1 MNKLKITLLLF
12 TIILSTNAATAQV
25 LPKNNSE
32 NIQTKNDTIIKDI
45 IVNDTLVPLKTKEIT
60 VNDTLVPLK
69 TNNIFVKGTNYELGG
84 ITVKGLQKF
93 EEETVKVF
101 TGLIVGQEIKL
112 PGDKL
117 TSAIKKL
124 YETKQFSNVE
134 VYVSKIDGNVAYLD
148 FEVMELPQLKNVTIQ
163 GVKKSKAKELQ
174 KDAEL
179 KKGAMLTD
187 NLMVTSKNYFKK
199 KYQEKGYL
207 KTKVTIDTKPDT
219 SSVNTVNMLVFIDK
233 GEKIKIK
240 NINFEGNEAFS
251 DHKLKKAMK
260 NTKKAFFGR
269 FWKKSKYIEA
279 DFNEDLEAIITTYSE
294 EGYRDARVID
304 HSLTFNDNNTISLD
318 IKVEEGKKYIFGDI
332 RFLGNTKYTDT
343 QLQSILRI
351 EKGDT
356 YNGKVLKERVT
367 GTGKPDSDDITT
379 LYQDNGYLFSR
390 VMPVETRINNDS
402 IDVEIRIYEDAP
414 TRIKKIT
421 VNGNDR
427 TNDHVIYRE
436 IRTKP
441 GYLYSKSDIIRTIR
455 ELGQLG
461 FFDAEA
467 ITPDLNPNYQDK
479 TVDIDYTVAE
489 KGSSQIELQG
499 GYGGGSFIG
508 TLGLSFNN
516 FSVKNIFN
524 GKAYKPLPMGDGQ
537 TLALRLQK
545 SRYYTTSSFSFTEP
559 WLGGKKPQSLSFSI
573 YNSKQFRYDY
583 TTNKVDKDQ
592 RLNIVGAT
600 VGLGRRLKWP
610 DNYFTLSQSIS
621 YQLYDLNDYPIST
634 FSFSTGQSNN
644 LSYSIT
650 LGRSSAGSNPV
661 FPTYGSDFSIGAKVT
676 FPYSLLNNKD
686 YSTIDDQEK
695 YKWLEYY
702 KASFKGKWYTALTKK
717 LVIMSNAEFGILG
730 HYNKTL
736 GDSPFERFFVG
747 GDGMA
752 SYQLDGRETIALR
765 GYENGR
771 LSSIEGGTVYN
782 KFQMELR
789 YPITLKPSAS
799 IYVLGFVEAGNSYDG
814 FDNFNP
820 FVLKRSAGLGLR
832 IFMPAFGLL
841 GIDFAHGFDPLPGQT
856 VKSGWQTHFII
867 GQQF

>member
-1 MNKLKITLLLF
+1 MTKLKIALLLF
-12 TIILSTNAATAQV
+12 TIILSSNATTAQE
-25 LPKNNSE
+25 LSKNNSE
-32 NIQTKNDTIIKDI
+32 NIEIKNDTLIKDI
-45 IVNDTLVPLKTKEIT
+45 IAKDTIIRTKA
-60 VNDTLVPLK
+60 
-69 TNNIFVKGTNYELGG
+69 NNIFIKDTNYELGG

-101 TGLIVGQEIKL
+101 TGLTIGQEIKL

-134 VYVSKIDGNVAYLD
+134 VYVSKIDGNVAYLE
-148 FEVMELPQLKNVTIQ
+148 FEVLELPQLNNVTIE
-163 GVKKSKAKELQ
+163 GVKKNKAKELQ

-187 NLMVTSKNYFKK
+187 NLMVTSKNYFRK

-207 KTKVTIDTKPDT
+207 KAKVTLDTKPDT
-219 SSVNTVNMLVFIDK
+219 SSVNTVNMLVYIDK

-240 NINFEGNEAFS
+240 DINFAGNDAFS
-251 DHKLKKAMK
+251 DKKLRKSMKK
-260 NTKKAFFGR
+260 TKQKMFGR

-279 DFNEDLEAIITTYSE
+279 DFNTDLENIVTAYSE
-294 EGYRDARVID
+294 KGYRDARVID
-304 HSLTFNDNNTISLD
+304 HSMAFNDDNTNSLD
-318 IKVEEGKKYIFGDI
+318 IRVEEGKKYIFGDI
-332 RFLGNTKYTDT
+332 RFLGNSRYTDE

-356 YNGKVLKERVT
+356 YNGKVLKERVS

-414 TRIKKIT
+414 TKIKKIT

-537 TLALRLQK
+537 TLSLRLQK

-583 TTNKVDKDQ
+583 MTNKVDKDQ
-592 RLNIVGAT
+592 RLNIIGAT
-600 VGLGRRLKWP
+600 VGLGKRLKWP
-610 DNYFTLSQSIS
+610 DNYFTLSQSVS
-621 YQLYDLNDYPIST
+621 YQLYDLKEYGMRIGNLTLSN
-634 FSFSTGQSNN
+634 GNLNN
-644 LSYSIT
+644 LAYNIT

-661 FPTYGSDFSIGAKVT
+661 FPTYGSDFSIGAKLT
-676 FPYSLLNNKD
+676 FPYSLVDTKD
-686 YSTIDDQEK
+686 YSSIELAEK

-702 KASFKGKWYTALTKK
+702 KASFKGKWYTALTKD
-717 LVIMSNAEFGILG
+717 LVIMSNAEFGFLG
-730 HYNKTL
+730 NYNKKL
-736 GDSPFERFFVG
+736 GDSPFERYFVG

-771 LSSIEGGTVYN
+771 LSTIDGGTVYN

-799 IYVLGFVEAGNSYDG
+799 IYVLGFLEAGNSYEG
-814 FDNFNP
+814 FKNFNP

-832 IFMPAFGLL
+832 VFMPAFGLL
-841 GIDFAHGFDPLPGQT
+841 GIDFAHGFDPLPGEM

>member
-1 MNKLKITLLLF
+1 MTKFKIALLLF
-12 TIILSTNAATAQV
+12 TIILSTNAASAQE

-45 IVNDTLVPLKTKEIT
+45 IVNDTIIPI
-60 VNDTLVPLK
+60 K
-69 TNNIFVKGTNYELGG
+69 TNNIFIKDTNYELGG

-101 TGLIVGQEIKL
+101 SGLIVGQEIKL

-124 YETKQFSNVE
+124 YETKQFSNVD
-134 VYVSKIDGNVAYLD
+134 VYVSKIDGNVAYLE
-148 FEVMELPQLKNVTIQ
+148 FEVQELPQLNNVTIQ

-207 KTKVTIDTKPDT
+207 KAKVTLETKPDT

-233 GEKIKIK
+233 GAKIKIK
-240 NINFEGNEAFS
+240 DIDIQGNDAFS
-251 DHKLKKAMK
+251 ERKLRKVMK
-260 NTKKAFFGR
+260 NTKESMFIR

-279 DFNEDLEAIITTYSE
+279 DFNEDLEAIVTAYSE
-294 EGYRDARVID
+294 KGYRDARVLD
-304 HSLTFNDNNTISLD
+304 HSLTFNDDNTISLD

-332 RFLGNTKYTDT
+332 RFLGNSRYTDE

-390 VMPVETRINNDS
+390 VLPVETRINNDS

-414 TRIKKIT
+414 TRIKKVT

-455 ELGQLG
+455 EIGQLG

-516 FSVKNIFN
+516 FSVRNLFN
-524 GKAYKPLPMGDGQ
+524 LKAYKPLPMGDGQ
-537 TLALRLQK
+537 TLALKLQK

-583 TTNKVDKDQ
+583 ATRKVDKDQ
-592 RLNIVGAT
+592 RLNIIGAT

-610 DNYFTLSQSIS
+610 DNYFTLSQSVS
-621 YQLYDLNDYPIST
+621 YQLYDLKNYPIST
-634 FSFSTGQSNN
+634 FSFSTGNSNN
-644 LSYSIT
+644 LSYNIT

-676 FPYSLLNNKD
+676 LPYSLFNNKD
-686 YSTIDDQEK
+686 YSTIEDQEK

-702 KASFKGKWYTALTKK
+702 KASFKGKWYTAITKD
-717 LVIMSNAEFGILG
+717 LIIMSNAEFGILG
-730 HYNKTL
+730 HYNNEL
-736 GDSPFERFFVG
+736 GNSPFERFFVG
-747 GDGMA
+747 GDGLA
-752 SYQLDGRETIALR
+752 SYQLDGRETIGLR

-799 IYVLGFVEAGNSYDG
+799 IYVLGFLEAGNSYDG
-814 FDNFNP
+814 FKNFNP
-820 FVLKRSAGLGLR
+820 FELKRSAGLGLR

>member
-1 MNKLKITLLLF
+1 MTKFNIALLLF
-12 TIILSTNAATAQV
+12 TIILSSNAASAQE

-32 NIQTKNDTIIKDI
+32 NIQIKNDTLIKDIVVNDTII
-45 IVNDTLVPLKTKEIT
+45 
-60 VNDTLVPLK
+60 PLK
-69 TNNIFVKGTNYELGG
+69 TNTVFVKETNYELGG

-101 TGLIVGQEIKL
+101 TGLVIGQEIKL

-134 VYVSKIDGNVAYLD
+134 VYVSKIDGNVAYLE
-148 FEVMELPQLKNVTIQ
+148 FEVLELPQLNNVTIQ
-163 GVKKSKAKELQ
+163 GEKKSKAKDLQ

-207 KTKVTIDTKPDT
+207 KAKVTLDIKPDT

-240 NINFEGNEAFS
+240 DINFEGNEAFS
-251 DHKLKKAMK
+251 DKKLRKSMKK
-260 NTKKAFFGR
+260 TKQKMLGR

-279 DFNEDLEAIITTYSE
+279 DYNTDLENIVTAYSE
-294 EGYRDARVID
+294 KGYRDARVLD
-304 HSLTFNDNNTISLD
+304 HSLTYNDDNTISLD

-332 RFLGNTKYTDT
+332 RFLGNTRYTAD

-356 YNGKVLKERVT
+356 YNGKVLKERVS

-390 VMPVETRINNDS
+390 VLPVETRINNDS

-414 TRIKKIT
+414 TRIKKVT

-455 ELGQLG
+455 EIGQLG

-516 FSVKNIFN
+516 FSAKNIFN
-524 GKAYKPLPMGDGQ
+524 KKAYKPLPMGDGQ

-583 TTNKVDKDQ
+583 TTNRVDKDQ

-600 VGLGRRLKWP
+600 VGLGKRLKWP

-621 YQLYDLNDYPIST
+621 YQLYDLKDYPIST

-661 FPTYGSDFSIGAKVT
+661 FPTYGSDFSIGAKLT
-676 FPYSLLNNKD
+676 LPYSLINNKD
-686 YSTIDDQEK
+686 YDNIEDQEK

-702 KASFKGKWYTALTKK
+702 KASFKGKWYTALTKD
-717 LVIMSNAEFGILG
+717 LVIMSNAEFGVLG
-730 HYNKTL
+730 NYNKKL

-799 IYVLGFVEAGNSYDG
+799 IYVLGFLEAGNSYDG
-814 FDNFNP
+814 FKNFNP

-841 GIDFAHGFDPLPGQT
+841 GIDFAHGFDPLPGET
-856 VKSGWQTHFII
+856 AKSGWQTHFII

>member
-1 MNKLKITLLLF
+1 MTKFKITLLLF
-12 TIILSTNAATAQV
+12 TIILSTNAVTAQE
-25 LPKNNSE
+25 LLKNNSE
-32 NIQTKNDTIIKDI
+32 NIQIKNDTLIKDI
-45 IVNDTLVPLKTKEIT
+45 IVNDTLVPLKISS
-60 VNDTLVPLK
+60 V
-69 TNNIFVKGTNYELGG
+69 FVKETNYELGG

-134 VYVSKIDGNVAYLD
+134 VYVSKIDGNVAYLE
-148 FEVMELPQLKNVTIQ
+148 FEVLELPQLNNVTIQ
-163 GVKKSKAKELQ
+163 GVKKSKAKDLQ

-207 KTKVTIDTKPDT
+207 KAKVTLDTKPDT

-240 NINFEGNEAFS
+240 DIDFQGNKAFS
-251 DHKLKKAMK
+251 QKKLRKVMK
-260 NTKKAFFGR
+260 NTKKAMLGR

-279 DFNEDLEAIITTYSE
+279 DFNEDLETIVTAYSE
-294 EGYRDARVID
+294 KGYRDARVLD
-304 HSLTFNDNNTISLD
+304 HSLTFNDDNTISLD
-318 IKVEEGKKYIFGDI
+318 INVEEGKKYIFGDI
-332 RFLGNTKYTDT
+332 RFLGNNKYTDE

-356 YNGKVLKERVT
+356 YNGKVLKERVS
-367 GTGKPDSDDITT
+367 GTGKPDSEDITT

-390 VMPVETRINNDS
+390 VLPVETRINNDS

-455 ELGQLG
+455 EIGQLG

-516 FSVKNIFN
+516 FSARNIFN

-583 TTNKVDKDQ
+583 TTNRVDKDQ

-600 VGLGRRLKWP
+600 VGLGKRLKWP
-610 DNYFTLSQSIS
+610 DNYFTLSQSVS
-621 YQLYDLNDYPIST
+621 YQLYDLKDYPIST
-634 FSFSTGQSNN
+634 FSFSTGNSNN

-676 FPYSLLNNKD
+676 LPYSLLDNKD

-702 KASFKGKWYTALTKK
+702 KASFKGKWYTALTKD

-730 HYNKTL
+730 NYNKEL

-799 IYVLGFVEAGNSYDG
+799 IYVLGFLEAGNSYDG
-814 FDNFNP
+814 FKNFNP

>member
-1 MNKLKITLLLF
+1 MNNLKIALLLF
-12 TIILSTNAATAQV
+12 TVILSFNSLSAQEEQTTNSKDV
-25 LPKNNSE
+25 EIKNSE
-32 NIQTKNDTIIKDI
+32 IANDTIKNDSIKTSIPVKLDSA
-45 IVNDTLVPLKTKEIT
+45 
-60 VNDTLVPLK
+60 
-69 TNNIFVKGTNYELGG
+69 FVKDSSYELGG
-84 ITVKGLQKF
+84 ITVKGLKKF
-93 EEETVKVF
+93 EEQTVKVF
-101 TGLIVGQEIKL
+101 TGLKDGQEIKL

-134 VYVSKIDGNVAYLD
+134 VYVAKIDGNTVYLEFD
-148 FEVMELPQLKNVTIQ
+148 VEELPQLNKITIQ
-163 GVKKSKAKELQ
+163 GVKANKAKELQ

-179 KKGAMLTD
+179 KTGAMVTD
-187 NLMVTSKNYFKK
+187 NLIVTTTNYFKK
-199 KYQEKGYL
+199 KYQEKGFL
-207 KTKVTIDTKPDT
+207 KTKVTLDTKPDT
-219 SSVNTVNMLVFIDK
+219 SSVNTVNMLVHIDK
-233 GEKIKIK
+233 GEKVKIK
-240 NINFEGNEAFS
+240 NITFDGNEAFTAK
-251 DHKLKKAMK
+251 KLRKAMK
-260 NTKKAFFGR
+260 NTKKKMLGR
-269 FWKKSKYIEA
+269 FWKGSKYIDA
-279 DFNEDLEAIITTYSE
+279 DFKEDLENIITVYSE
-294 EGYRDARVID
+294 KGHRDARVLD
-304 HSLTFNDNNTISLD
+304 HSLTWNEDNTLNLNL
-318 IKVEEGKKYIFGDI
+318 KVEEGKKYIFGDI
-332 RFLGNTKYTDT
+332 SFIGNSKYTDE
-343 QLQSILRI
+343 QLQRILRI

-367 GTGKPDSDDITT
+367 GDGSPDSEDISTV
-379 LYQDNGYLFSR
+379 YQNNGYLFSR
-390 VMPVETRINNDS
+390 VLPVETRVNNDS
-402 IDVEIRIYEDAP
+402 IDVEIRIYEDQQ
-414 TRIKKIT
+414 TKIKKVT

-427 TNDHVIYRE
+427 TNDHVVYRE
-436 IRTKP
+436 ITTKP
-441 GYLYSKSDIIRTIR
+441 GYLYSKADIIRTIR
-455 ELGQLG
+455 EIGQLG

-467 ITPDLNPNYQDK
+467 ITPDITPNYSDK

-516 FSVKNIFN
+516 FSTRNIFN
-524 GKAYKPLPMGDGQ
+524 KKAYRPLPMGDGQ

-559 WLGGKKPQSLSFSI
+559 WLGGKKPRSLSFSI

-583 TTNKVDKDQ
+583 FTNRVDKNQ

-600 VGLGRRLKWP
+600 IGLGQRLQWP

-621 YQLYDLNDYPIST
+621 YQLYDLKDYPIST
-634 FSFSTGQSNN
+634 FSFSTGESNN
-644 LSYSIT
+644 LAYNISF
-650 LGRSSAGSNPV
+650 GRSSAGPNPI
-661 FPTYGSDFSIGAKVT
+661 FPKSGSDFSIGAKVT
-676 FPYSLLNNKD
+676 FPYSLVNNKD
-686 YSTIDDQEK
+686 YDSLEDQDK
-695 YKWLEYY
+695 YRWLEYY
-702 KASFKGKWYTALTKK
+702 KASFKGKWYTALTKD

-730 HYNKTL
+730 HYNKKL

-771 LSSIEGGTVYN
+771 LSSIAGGTIYN

-799 IYVLGFVEAGNSYDG
+799 IYALGFLEAGNSYDG
-814 FDNFNP
+814 FNNFNP
-820 FVLKRSAGLGLR
+820 FQLKRSAGLGLR

-841 GIDFAHGFDPLPGQT
+841 GIDFAHGFDPLPGGT
-856 VKSGWQTHFII
+856 EKSGWQTHFII

>member
-1 MNKLKITLLLF
+1 MTKFKIALLLF
-12 TIILSTNAATAQV
+12 TIILSTNAASAQEQ
-25 LPKNNSE
+25 PENNSE

-45 IVNDTLVPLKTKEIT
+45 IVNDTIIPIKE
-60 VNDTLVPLK
+60 
-69 TNNIFVKGTNYELGG
+69 NNIFVKDTNYELGG

-93 EEETVKVF
+93 EEETVKLF
-101 TGLIVGQEIKL
+101 TGLIVGQDIKL

-134 VYVSKIDGNVAYLD
+134 VYISKIDGNVAYLE
-148 FEVMELPQLKNVTIQ
+148 FEVQELPQLNNVTIQ
-163 GVKKSKAKELQ
+163 GVRKSKAKELQ

-207 KTKVTIDTKPDT
+207 KTKVTLDTKPDT

-240 NINFEGNEAFS
+240 DIDFQGNDAFS
-251 DHKLKKAMK
+251 ERKLRKVMK

-279 DFNEDLEAIITTYSE
+279 DFNTDLENIVTAYSE
-294 EGYRDARVID
+294 KGYRDARVID

-332 RFLGNTKYTDT
+332 RFLGNSKYTDE

-356 YNGKVLKERVT
+356 YNGKVLKERVS

-390 VMPVETRINNDS
+390 VLPVETRINNDS

-414 TRIKKIT
+414 TRIKKVT

-516 FSVKNIFN
+516 FSVRNIFN

-537 TLALRLQK
+537 TLALKLQK

-583 TTNKVDKDQ
+583 TTRKVDKDQ
-592 RLNIVGAT
+592 RLNIIGAT

-621 YQLYDLNDYPIST
+621 YQLYDLKNYPIST
-634 FSFSTGQSNN
+634 FSFSTGNSNN

-676 FPYSLLNNKD
+676 FPYSLVNNKD
-686 YSTIDDQEK
+686 YSTIDDKEK

-702 KASFKGKWYTALTKK
+702 KASFKGKWYTAITKD

-730 HYNKTL
+730 HYNNKL
-736 GDSPFERFFVG
+736 GNSPFERFFVG

-771 LSSIEGGTVYN
+771 LSSIEGGTIYN

-799 IYVLGFVEAGNSYDG
+799 IYVLGFLEAGNSYDG
-814 FDNFNP
+814 FKNFNP
-820 FVLKRSAGLGLR
+820 FELKRSAGVGLR

>member
-1 MNKLKITLLLF
+1 LVKPANKLKKSMTKFNIALLLF
-12 TIILSTNAATAQV
+12 TIILSTNAATAQE

-32 NIQTKNDTIIKDI
+32 NIQIKNDTLIKDVIVKDTI
-45 IVNDTLVPLKTKEIT
+45 IPVQA
-60 VNDTLVPLK
+60 
-69 TNNIFVKGTNYELGG
+69 NNIFVKETNYELGG

-101 TGLIVGQEIKL
+101 TGLVVGQEIKL

-134 VYVSKIDGNVAYLD
+134 VYVTKIDGNVAYLEFD
-148 FEVMELPQLKNVTIQ
+148 VLELPQLNNVTIE

-187 NLMVTSKNYFKK
+187 NLMVTSKNYFRK

-207 KTKVTIDTKPDT
+207 KAKVTLDTKPDT
-219 SSVNTVNMLVFIDK
+219 SSVNTVNMLVYIDK
-233 GEKIKIK
+233 GDKIKIK
-240 NINFEGNEAFS
+240 DINFEGNEAFS
-251 DHKLKKAMK
+251 DKRLKKAMK
-260 NTKKAFFGR
+260 KTKQKMLVR

-279 DFNEDLEAIITTYSE
+279 DFNTDLENIVTAYSE
-294 EGYRDARVID
+294 KGYRDARVID
-304 HSLTFNDNNTISLD
+304 NSMAFNDDNTISLN
-318 IKVEEGKKYIFGDI
+318 IRVEEGKKYIFGDI
-332 RFLGNTKYTDT
+332 RFLGNTRYTDE

-356 YNGKVLKERVT
+356 YNGKVLKERVS
-367 GTGKPDSDDITT
+367 GTGKPDSEDITT
-379 LYQDNGYLFSR
+379 IYQDNGYLFSR

-414 TRIKKIT
+414 TKIKKVT

-455 ELGQLG
+455 EIGQLG

-537 TLALRLQK
+537 TLSLRLQK

-583 TTNKVDKDQ
+583 LTNKVDKDQ
-592 RLNIVGAT
+592 RLNIIGAT
-600 VGLGRRLKWP
+600 IGLGKRLKWP

-621 YQLYDLNDYPIST
+621 YQLYDLKEYGMRIGNLTLSN
-634 FSFSTGQSNN
+634 GNLNN
-644 LSYSIT
+644 LSYNIT

-661 FPTYGSDFSIGAKVT
+661 FPTYGSDFSIGAKLT
-676 FPYSLLNNKD
+676 FPYSLVETKD
-686 YSTIDDQEK
+686 YSSIELAEK

-702 KASFKGKWYTALTKK
+702 KASFKGKWYTALTKD
-717 LVIMSNAEFGILG
+717 LVIMSNAEFGFLG
-730 HYNKTL
+730 NYNKKL
-736 GDSPFERFFVG
+736 GDSPFERYFVG

-771 LSSIEGGTVYN
+771 LSTIDGGTVYN

-799 IYVLGFVEAGNSYDG
+799 IYVLGFLEAGNSYEG
-814 FDNFNP
+814 FKNFNP

-832 IFMPAFGLL
+832 VFMPAFGLL
-841 GIDFAHGFDPLPGQT
+841 GIDFAHGFDPLPGEM

>member
-1 MNKLKITLLLF
+1 MTKFKIALLLF
-12 TIILSTNAATAQV
+12 TIILSSNAASAQE

-32 NIQTKNDTIIKDI
+32 NIQIKNDTIIKDI
-45 IVNDTLVPLKTKEIT
+45 IVNDTII
-60 VNDTLVPLK
+60 PLK
-69 TNNIFVKGTNYELGG
+69 TNNVFVKETNYELGG

-101 TGLIVGQEIKL
+101 TGLVVGQEIKL

-134 VYVSKIDGNVAYLD
+134 VYVSKIDGNVAYLE
-148 FEVMELPQLKNVTIQ
+148 FEVLELPQLNNVTIQ

-207 KTKVTIDTKPDT
+207 KAKVTLDTKPDT
-219 SSVNTVNMLVFIDK
+219 SGVNTVNMLVFIDK

-240 NINFEGNEAFS
+240 DIDFEGNEAFS
-251 DHKLKKAMK
+251 DKRLRKSMKK
-260 NTKKAFFGR
+260 TKKAVLGR

-279 DFNEDLEAIITTYSE
+279 DFNTDLENIVTAYSE
-294 EGYRDARVID
+294 KGYRDARVLD
-304 HSLTFNDNNTISLD
+304 HSLTFNDDNTISLD

-332 RFLGNTKYTDT
+332 RFLGNTRYTDE

-356 YNGKVLKERVT
+356 YNGKVLKERVS

-390 VMPVETRINNDS
+390 VLPVETRINNDS

-414 TRIKKIT
+414 TRIKKVT

-455 ELGQLG
+455 EIGQLG

-516 FSVKNIFN
+516 FSAKNIFN
-524 GKAYKPLPMGDGQ
+524 RKAYKPLPMGDGQ

-583 TTNKVDKDQ
+583 LTNKVDKDQ

-600 VGLGRRLKWP
+600 VGLGKRLKWP

-621 YQLYDLNDYPIST
+621 YQLYDLKDYPIST

-676 FPYSLLNNKD
+676 FPYSLVNNKD

-702 KASFKGKWYTALTKK
+702 KASFKGKWYTALTKD
-717 LVIMSNAEFGILG
+717 LVIMSNAEFGVLG
-730 HYNKTL
+730 NYNKKL

-799 IYVLGFVEAGNSYDG
+799 IYVLGFLEAGNSYDG
-814 FDNFNP
+814 FKNFNP

-841 GIDFAHGFDPLPGQT
+841 GIDFAHGFDPLPGQIE
-856 VKSGWQTHFII
+856 KSGWQTHFII

>member
-1 MNKLKITLLLF
+1 MTKFNIALLLF
-12 TIILSTNAATAQV
+12 TIILSTNAATAQE
-25 LPKNNSE
+25 LQKNNSE
-32 NIQTKNDTIIKDI
+32 NIQIKNDTLIKDIFVNDTIIS
-45 IVNDTLVPLKTKEIT
+45 V
-60 VNDTLVPLK
+60 K
-69 TNNIFVKGTNYELGG
+69 TNQIFVKETNYELGG
-84 ITVKGLQKF
+84 ITVNGLQKF

-101 TGLIVGQEIKL
+101 TGLVVGQEIRL

-134 VYVSKIDGNVAYLD
+134 VYVSKIDGNVAYLEFD
-148 FEVMELPQLKNVTIQ
+148 VLELPQLNNVTIQ
-163 GVKKSKAKELQ
+163 GVKKSKAKDLQ

-187 NLMVTSKNYFKK
+187 NLMVTSKNYFRK

-207 KTKVTIDTKPDT
+207 KTKVTLDTKPDT
-219 SSVNTVNMLVFIDK
+219 SSVNAVNMLVYIDK
-233 GEKIKIK
+233 GDKIKIK
-240 NINFEGNEAFS
+240 NINFEGNDAFS
-251 DHKLKKAMK
+251 DKRLKKAMK
-260 NTKKAFFGR
+260 KTKQKMIGR

-279 DFNEDLEAIITTYSE
+279 DFNADLENIVTVYSE
-294 EGYRDARVID
+294 KGYRDARIID
-304 HSLTFNDNNTISLD
+304 HSMAFNDNNTISLD
-318 IKVEEGKKYIFGDI
+318 IRVEEGKKYIFGDI
-332 RFLGNTKYTDT
+332 RFLGNSRYTDE

-356 YNGKVLKERVT
+356 YNGKVLKERVS
-367 GTGKPDSDDITT
+367 GTGKPDSEDITT
-379 LYQDNGYLFSR
+379 IYQDNGYLFSR

-414 TRIKKIT
+414 TKIKKIT

-455 ELGQLG
+455 EIGQLG

-537 TLALRLQK
+537 TLSLRLQK

-583 TTNKVDKDQ
+583 MTNKVDKDQ
-592 RLNIVGAT
+592 RLNIIGAT
-600 VGLGRRLKWP
+600 VGLGKRLKWP

-621 YQLYDLNDYPIST
+621 YQLYDLKEYGMRIGNLTLSN
-634 FSFSTGQSNN
+634 GNLNN
-644 LSYSIT
+644 LSYNIT

-661 FPTYGSDFSIGAKVT
+661 FPTYGSDFSIGAKMT
-676 FPYSLLNNKD
+676 FPYSFVETKD
-686 YSTIDDQEK
+686 YSSIELAEK

-702 KASFKGKWYTALTKK
+702 KASFKGKWYTALSKD
-717 LVIMSNAEFGILG
+717 LVIMSNAEFGFLG
-730 HYNKTL
+730 NYNKKL
-736 GDSPFERFFVG
+736 GDSPFERYFVG

-771 LSSIEGGTVYN
+771 LSTIDGGTVYN

-799 IYVLGFVEAGNSYDG
+799 IYVLGFLEAGNSYEG
-814 FDNFNP
+814 FKNFNP

-832 IFMPAFGLL
+832 VFMPAFGLL
-841 GIDFAHGFDPLPGQT
+841 GIDFANGFDPLPGEA